1 MSRNTVKLSRT
12 LHRDLSRYALAAGA
26 ASVSALAITPP
37 AEAQIVYTP
46 AHEIIG
52 CNGTLPIDLNHDGAM
67 DLTIREIPWTLSGSG
82 LFPGNSLQAKPVA
95 GGAIIYSGEPVWAK
109 EMHHGSEIGPSGP
122 LRSKV
127 EVVYEATDF
136 GTYYGGAWTNTT
148 QGYLGIRFRIGRET
162 HYGWVRLEVFSR
174 YKKKCIEAL
183 MTGYAYETQPKK
195 PIRAGDTG
203 QNESDAEPSSQLNVP
218 PQPEAK
224 QQSTLGM
231 LALGSTSF
239 SVRPSNHLR

>member
-1 MSRNTVKLSRT
+1 
-12 LHRDLSRYALAAGA
+12 
-26 ASVSALAITPP
+26 
-37 AEAQIVYTP
+37 
-46 AHEIIG
+46 
-52 CNGTLPIDLNHDGAM
+52 
-67 DLTIREIPWTLSGSG
+67 
-82 LFPGNSLQAKPVA
+82 
-95 GGAIIYSGEPVWAK
+95 
-109 EMHHGSEIGPSGP
+109 
-122 LRSKV
+122 
-127 EVVYEATDF
+127 
-136 GTYYGGAWTNTT
+136 
-148 QGYLGIRFRIGRET
+148 
-162 HYGWVRLEVFSR
+162 VRLEVFSR

-203 QNESDAEPSSQLNVP
+203 QNESDAEPSSRLNVP